1 MAQAWP
7 EVGGTRTG
15 RKDQRSRGDDS
26 SHRATTLITPF
37 PVPIR
42 PGPPLPEV
50 QAGLPGQLMLVGSQ
64 HPGSRSLQQAPS
76 GLLPQTRTLRPTYL
90 KSCLGSSASLSCLL
104 SQRFPSLA
112 PARDT
117 VHKGRGADGDV
128 HQVAGLCLGPRAC
141 VRTTSCLPER

>member
-1 MAQAWP
+1 MTQAWP

-50 QAGLPGQLMLVGSQ
+50 QAGLPGRLMLVGSQ
-64 HPGSRSLQQAPS
+64 HPGSLPLSAAGALWAASPDKDTEAN
-76 GLLPQTRTLRPTYL
+76 LPQILPGVICFT
-90 KSCLGSSASLSCLL
+90 LL
-104 SQRFPSLA
+104 SPESEVPFFGPS
-112 PARDT
+112 
-117 VHKGRGADGDV
+117 
-128 HQVAGLCLGPRAC
+128 
-141 VRTTSCLPER
+141 